1 MTKSSNIGSVLRCM
15 LVNGPGG
22 VNLAAPA
29 ESLHRSRPLRRSSLW
44 RDSLSN
50 RDDRAVVADW
60 EGLNLQ
66 GLISARTLNGAKAW
80 RIDRLY
86 LPQRPNAP
94 GGAVSAGLGLLEA
107 VARAAG
113 QRGGERVFL
122 RVASGGTA
130 APIAQRTGYFPSYQE
145 VHLRGLL
152 PPDAADHTA
161 DAHQLRPLP
170 PDAADHTADAHQL
183 RPLSPSDEFALFQL
197 YCSATPQPVRAA
209 AGVTFDQWRDARELQ
224 GRRRNEWAAWDGS
237 RIAGWLGVES
247 YGQANSL
254 RLLHHPAHPEVV
266 DSLLAKAAS
275 LPGEHSWLVRDYQQ
289 PIETMLLRSGL
300 KEAGNYTVHIK
311 TVVAPVVS
319 HEFSLVEA

>member
-1 MTKSSNIGSVLRCM
+1 MTTSSNIGSILRCM

-44 RDSLSN
+44 RDSLYN

-86 LPQRPNAP
+86 LPNRPNAP
-94 GGAVSAGLGLLEA
+94 GGAVNAGLGLLEA
-107 VARAAG
+107 VGRAAG

-152 PPDAADHTA
+152 PPVAADHSA
-161 DAHQLRPLP
+161 VGNQLRPL
-170 PDAADHTADAHQL
+170 L
-183 RPLSPSDEFALFQL
+183 PSDEFALFQL

-209 AGVTFDQWRDARELQ
+209 AGVTLDQWRDARELQ

-247 YGQANSL
+247 YGRANSL
-254 RLLHHPAHPEVV
+254 RLLNHPAHPEVV

-275 LPGEHSWLVRDYQQ
+275 LPGEHSWLVPDYQE
-289 PIETMLLRSGL
+289 PIETLLLRSGL

-311 TVVAPVVS
+311 TVAAPVVS
-319 HEFSLVEA
+319 HEYSLVEA